1 MHFSQ
6 RRLLGAFAFFSLV
19 LSLAATPAWAQRN
32 RLPGP
37 IQSRERV
44 TMPGQVPGQL
54 RSASDDGPVEAGF
67 VLPDITLVLRP
78 SDAQQADLDNLL
90 AEQQD
95 PESPSYHKWLTPEEF
110 AQRFGASPDD
120 IARISEWLRQQGLQV
135 LNVARARNSI
145 EVRGTVQAVRQAF
158 STEIHRYRADGER
171 HFANSTDPAIPAEL
185 SAMVAAIQGLD
196 DFRMEP
202 RNVAAR
208 LNTPVEPKYNVGS
221 SRRLSPADF
230 ATIYNVRPLYNLG
243 LDGSGQKIVVAGQTA
258 IDLTDFRTFRT
269 TFGLPQNDPQIVLV
283 PGFPNPG
290 VSTDDVGE
298 ANLDLQWAGGIAPS
312 AQLLYV
318 YSGNVMNAVRYAI
331 DQNLAPVISV
341 SYGLCEQK
349 TSTASMNAYQSWAR
363 QANAQGIT
371 WVNAAGD
378 SGGADCFR
386 SPPDFAGLAVDAP
399 ASVPEVTGIGGT
411 TLSGVT
417 SSNWSVTN
425 GSKGESALSY
435 IPETAWNDTFGN
447 YIAAGGGG
455 SSTFYTKPSWQAG
468 IGVPNNNTRNV
479 PDISLAASPNRLPYV
494 VYLGGAQAQFG
505 GTSAGTPA
513 FAAILSLLNQY
524 LVQTGQSAGVGNI
537 NPRLYTLAQTTP
549 SVFYDIVNGN
559 NIIRTTCAVSVTNCG
574 AGDWGYSAAFG
585 YDLATGLG
593 SINAFNL
600 VTSWSQQN
608 GPKSRAIPVSSTS
621 PIPVSALRSRGTG
634 LASVSS
640 SIAQPAALAV
650 TADAASATKDS
661 PAVEVTPLVPQ
672 TSVPNGPAATSR
684 PLTSLSGVFVDSN
697 TVPTSAPKGS
707 IGETLTIY
715 VTGSGLL
722 ATPPP
727 EVVQPEKAAAPSSN
741 LPQPAA
747 EMSVTIGGIS
757 APVISRA
764 YTPGIAGVIQ
774 VKFRIPEGVI
784 PGTNPMVI
792 YVSNGSTTSTTL
804 EVAASK

>member
-6 RRLLGAFAFFSLV
+6 RRLLGAFAFFSIV

-44 TMPGQVPGQL
+44 TIPGQVPAQL
-54 RSASDDGPVEAGF
+54 RSASDDGPAEAGF
-67 VLPDITLVLRP
+67 VLPEITLVLRL
-78 SDAQQADLDNLL
+78 SEAQQADLANLL

-95 PESPSYHKWLTPEEF
+95 PESPNYHQWLTPEEF
-110 AQRFGASPDD
+110 AQRFGAAPDD
-120 IARISEWLRQQGLQV
+120 IARISDWLRQQGLQV
-135 LNVARARNSI
+135 LSVARARNSI
-145 EVRGTVQAVRQAF
+145 QVRGTVQAVRQAF
-158 STEIHRYRADGER
+158 STEIHRYRDGGEP
-171 HFANSTDPAIPAEL
+171 HFANSTDPAIPADL
-185 SAMVAAIQGLD
+185 SMMIAAIQGLD

-258 IDLTDFRTFRT
+258 IDLADFRTFRT
-269 TFGLPQNDPQIVLV
+269 TFGLAQNDPQIVLV

-290 VSTDDVGE
+290 VSTDDLSE
-298 ANLDLQWAGGIAPS
+298 ANLDLQWAGGIAPN

-341 SYGLCEQK
+341 SYGLCEQR
-349 TSTASMNAYQSWAR
+349 TSSASMNAYQSWAR

-378 SGGADCFR
+378 SGGPDCFR
-386 SPPDFAGLAVDAP
+386 NPPDFAGLAVDAP
-399 ASVPEVTGIGGT
+399 ASVPEVTAIGGT
-411 TLSGVT
+411 TLSGIN

-435 IPETAWNDTFGN
+435 IPETAWNDSFGS

-455 SSTFYTKPSWQAG
+455 SSTSFPKPSWQIG
-468 IGVPNNNTRNV
+468 TGVPDTTGRKV
-479 PDISLAASPNRLPYV
+479 PDISLAASPNTLAYV
-494 VYLGGAQAQFG
+494 VYVSGAQTPLG

-524 LVQTGQSAGVGNI
+524 LVQTGQSAGLGNI

-549 SVFYDIVNGN
+549 SVFHDIINGN
-559 NIIRTTCAVSVTNCG
+559 NIVRTTCAVNVINCG

-608 GPKSRAIPVSSTS
+608 GPKSRAIPVLSTS
-621 PIPVSALRSRGTG
+621 PIPVSALRSRGPGT
-634 LASVSS
+634 ASISS
-640 SIAQPAALAV
+640 SIAQPVALAV
-650 TADAASATKDS
+650 TADAASTTPDS
-661 PAVEVTPLVPQ
+661 PAVEATPPLPQ
-672 TSVPNGPAATSR
+672 TSVPNSIAATSR
-684 PLTSLSGVFVDSN
+684 PLTSISGVFVDSN
-697 TVPTSAPKGS
+697 TVRTSVRKGS

-727 EVVQPEKAAAPSSN
+727 EVVPPEKAASSSN
-741 LPQPAA
+741 LAQPAV
-747 EMSVTIGGIS
+747 EIGVTVGGIT
-757 APVISRA
+757 APIISRA
-764 YTPGIAGVIQ
+764 SAPGIVGVIQ
-774 VKFRIPEGVI
+774 VTFRIPEGVV
-784 PGTNPMVI
+784 PGANPMVI
-792 YVSNGSTTSTTL
+792 YVSNGSTISTTL